1 MFDEDN
7 VLFELMK
14 RDNLFNELIDRVV
27 VPNVHNAD
35 EYEQGFVDLMEHVIR
50 RCRIDP
56 EEAPQLM
63 ERVWEQLNI
72 SP

>member
-1 MFDEDN
+1 MFDEDS
-7 VLFELMK
+7 VLMELMR

-35 EYEQGFVDLMEHVIR
+35 DYEQGFVDLMEKVIR
-50 RCRIDP
+50 KCRIDP

-63 ERVWEQLNI
+63 ERVWEQLDI